1 MDFKTAV
8 LTCLRDKYAD
18 FKGRAGKA
26 EFWWFFLFQI
36 IVLVIAGVISD
47 ILYMLV
53 ALALLLPGLG
63 VGARRL
69 HDTGRSGW
77 WLLLGLIPLLGFI
90 VLVVFWVQNSG
101 QANEYGEGPAA
112 PPEAA
117 AVPPGAV

>member
-8 LTCLRDKYAD
+8 LTCLKDKYVD

-47 ILYMLV
+47 ILYMLA

-63 VGARRL
+63 VGARSR
-69 HDTGRSGW
+69 TRY
-77 WLLLGLIPLLGFI
+77 
-90 VLVVFWVQNSG
+90 VR
-101 QANEYGEGPAA
+101 PAA
-112 PPEAA
+112 TVHRPSRVDASRIDDEARRQ
-117 AVPPGAV
+117 